1 MMAGGIGYNGT
12 VTKAE
17 FIKYSDRRIK
27 VNGKMLVRHVG
38 DAAQRIHYEFDLRIL
53 HSTTV

>member
-1 MMAGGIGYNGT
+1 MMAGVIGYNGT

-38 DAAQRIHYEFDLRIL
+38 DAAQRIRYEFDLRIL

>member
-1 MMAGGIGYNGT
+1 MMVGVIGCNGT

-17 FIKYSDRRIK
+17 SIKYSGRRIK
-27 VNGKMLVRHVG
+27 VNGKTLVRHDG
-38 DAAQRIHYEFDLRIL
+38 DVAQRIHYEFDLRIL